1 MSTKQTNLFGMK
13 ATNEADISNYT
24 TTSLNDLDVGY
35 TFRGE
40 PSLLVFD
47 ADPEK
52 KYRTI
57 LLKLIDHP
65 NEEVVNIYMN
75 TPLFE
80 GNKIR
85 DIRKFNDF
93 TRVLFD
99 FIFSLNRM
107 VDENSIYD
115 KNGEE
120 INKIQVINIDLV
132 KDFLNNKEIVG
143 IKVTEGNPDS
153 IYPSFI
159 INHIE

>member
-1 MSTKQTNLFGMK
+1 MSTKQTNLFGMIG
-13 ATNEADISNYT
+13 TNEADISEYT
-24 TTSLNDLDVGY
+24 TNNLNELDIGY

-40 PSLLVFD
+40 PTLLIFD

-65 NEEVVNIYMN
+65 NEEVLNLYMN

-93 TRVLFD
+93 TRPLFD

-107 VDENSIYD
+107 IDEHSIYD
-115 KNGEE
+115 EKGEE
-120 INKIQVINIDLV
+120 INKIKIINIDLV
-132 KDFLNNKEIVG
+132 KDFINNKEQIG
-143 IKVTEGNPDS
+143 IKVTQGDEDS
-153 IYPSFI
+153 LYPSFM